1 MVIPPA
7 LKHRPFL
14 LLWLGLLISIT
25 GSQMQIWALYWHIRL
40 LTDQPIAVSGLGL
53 VRFIPVLVLS
63 LFAGVIADRY
73 NRQKLAIIT
82 QIALGLVALA
92 FGLLTYYEHITLW
105 QIYALSIVQSVA
117 ITFDLPARQSLI
129 PNLVTKEE
137 LPNAFSMNSI
147 SVNVG
152 AILGPA
158 LSGLVIAYV
167 GLQWVYWLNAVS
179 YIAVV
184 LALILMGPIPTSIE
198 KKSMRF
204 DIMTADIR
212 EGIRFIRQSPIIL
225 SSMILDFFASFF
237 SSANTL
243 LPFVAKDILHVGAIQ
258 YGWLSAAQSMGDVSV
273 ALVVSQKTKI
283 VKQGIILSVAVMIF
297 GGATVIFGL
306 SSGFWLTMAA
316 LILMGAADGISTII
330 RNTVRQMRTPDELRG
345 RMVSINQIF
354 FKGGPQLGEME
365 SGLVAQA
372 FSVPAAIITGGLGCI
387 VAAAL
392 VLKKFPQ
399 LVKYSGDESEIP
411 SIVTKQAALGD

>member
-7 LKHRPFL
+7 LKRRPFL
-14 LLWLGLLISIT
+14 LLWSGLLISIT

-40 LTDQPIAVSGLGL
+40 ITNQPIAVSGLGL

-63 LFAGVIADRY
+63 LFAGLIADRF

-92 FGLLTYYEHITLW
+92 FGLLTYFEHITLW

-184 LALILMGPIPTSIE
+184 LALILMGPIPTSVE

-204 DIMTADIR
+204 DIMAADIR

-297 GGATVIFGL
+297 GGATLIFGL

-345 RMVSINQIF
+345 RMLSINQIF

-372 FSVPAAIITGGLGCI
+372 FSVPVAITTGGLGCI
-387 VAAAL
+387 VAAGL

-399 LVKYSGDESEIP
+399 LVNYNGDEPEVGAKHP
-411 SIVTKQAALGD
+411 E

>member
-1 MVIPPA
+1 
-7 LKHRPFL
+7 
-14 LLWLGLLISIT
+14 LISIT

-53 VRFIPVLVLS
+53 VRFIPLLVLS
-63 LFAGVIADRY
+63 LFAGLIADRF
-73 NRQKLAIIT
+73 NRQKLAIVT
-82 QIALGLVALA
+82 QVTLGLVALA
-92 FGLLTYYEHITLW
+92 FGLLTYFGHITLW
-105 QIYALSIVQSVA
+105 LIYALTIIQSIA
-117 ITFDLPARQSLI
+117 ITFDLPARQALI
-129 PNLVTKEE
+129 PNLVPKEE

-158 LSGLVIAYV
+158 LSGLLIAYA
-167 GLQWVYWLNAVS
+167 GLQWVYWLNAIS

-184 LALILMGPIPTSIE
+184 LALILMGPITTSVE
-198 KKSMRF
+198 KKSMRL

-212 EGIRFIRQSPIIL
+212 EGIRFIRNSPIIL

-273 ALVVSQKTKI
+273 ALVVSQKTRI
-283 VKQGIILSVAVMIF
+283 VRQGIILSVAVIIF
-297 GGATVIFGL
+297 GGATVLFGL
-306 SSGFWLTMAA
+306 STSFWLTMAA

-330 RNTVRQMRTPDELRG
+330 RNTVRQLQTPDQLRG

-372 FSVPAAIITGGLGCI
+372 FGIPAAIITGGLGCI
-387 VAAAL
+387 VAAGL

-399 LVKYSGDESEIP
+399 LVRYFGEESEIAVRVDTNP
-411 SIVTKQAALGD
+411 VTSGK

>member
-1 MVIPPA
+1 
-7 LKHRPFL
+7 
-14 LLWLGLLISIT
+14 
-25 GSQMQIWALYWHIRL
+25 MQIWALYWHIRL
-40 LTDQPIAVSGLGL
+40 LTNQPIAVSGLGL
-53 VRFIPVLVLS
+53 VRFIPVLILS
-63 LFAGVIADRY
+63 LFAGLIADRF
-73 NRQKLAIIT
+73 NRQKLAIVT
-82 QIALGLVALA
+82 QIMLGLVALV
-92 FGLLTYYEHITLW
+92 FGLLTYFGNITLW
-105 QIYALSIVQSVA
+105 QIYALSVIQSIA
-117 ITFDLPARQSLI
+117 ITFDLPARQALI
-129 PNLVTKEE
+129 PNLVPKDE
-137 LPNAFSMNSI
+137 LPNAFSLNSI

-167 GLQWVYWLNAVS
+167 GLQWVYWLNAIS

-184 LALILMGPIPTSIE
+184 IALIAMGPIQTSVE
-198 KKSMRF
+198 KKSMRI
-204 DIMTADIR
+204 DIMAADIR

-273 ALVVSQKTKI
+273 ALVISQKTKI
-283 VKQGIILSVAVMIF
+283 LKQGIILSVAVMIF
-297 GGATVIFGL
+297 GGATIIFGL
-306 SSGFWLTMAA
+306 STGFWLTMAA

-330 RNTVRQMRTPDELRG
+330 RNTVRQMQTPDELRG

-365 SGLVAQA
+365 SGIVAQA
-372 FSVPAAIITGGLGCI
+372 LGVPTAIVTGGLGCI
-387 VAAAL
+387 VAAWL

-399 LVKYSGDESEIP
+399 LVKYSGEEEPDSRGAVP
-411 SIVTKQAALGD
+411 TQAVAGD